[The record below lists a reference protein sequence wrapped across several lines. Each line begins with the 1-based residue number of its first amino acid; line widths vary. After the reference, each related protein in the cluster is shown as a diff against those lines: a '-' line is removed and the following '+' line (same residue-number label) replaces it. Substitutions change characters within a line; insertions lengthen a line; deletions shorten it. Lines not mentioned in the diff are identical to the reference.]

1 MVKGILIEEQFDSTN
16 ENGQLALFS
25 SHFRKEA
32 IIMKEIT
39 TEKLRRFNL
48 IMGGL
53 HLIQGIAML
62 FLATNVIQ
70 KIGEFSPEISQFYLA
85 FNPETRSL
93 ETASRVLFELPFG
106 VMVASFLFISAIAH
120 ALVSIPKKLNEIY
133 NADLAKGINKFR
145 WFEYALSSSI
155 MIVLIA
161 TLFGIYDIASL
172 ILIFIV
178 NATMNLFG
186 LVMEQLNVG
195 RSKDNIEWGPFIWG
209 SIAGV
214 APWIAILLYMFGT
227 GNFGEVPWFVWAIVG
242 TYFVAFNTFPINMI
256 LQYKKVGKWADHL
269 YGERVYIV
277 LSLVAKSILAWLV
290 LFGAMQP

>member
-106 VMVASFLFISAIAH
+106 VMVASFLFISAFAH
-120 ALVSIPKKLNEIY
+120 ALVSIPKKLNAIY

-214 APWIAILLYMFGT
+214 APWIPILLYMFGT

-256 LQYKKVGKWADHL
+256 LQYKKVGKWADYL